1 MIPTVKNFRDFLG
14 YEVPPNDAGKGWV
27 VNVDQ
32 KGKLSRRSWVAWG
45 SRDEK
50 MLKANGNARQAFVT
64 ALKNE
69 FNVTKL
75 SDIPKSVQQVL
86 KIGDFELDEND
97 SVKSVKPLTAYRIRC
112 VTDAVERVK
121 TREERMARVKAIV
134 RESLTPKC
142 AQDFVALTKA
152 GKLGSAKELTDFISR
167 HFGGK
172 TGVRLEAVLV
182 NSQDDRT
189 RLVNT
194 LVQMLVGHVRPALV
208 EAGVTG
214 GQLSGLVRA
223 IREFPDEQEP
233 NGLSARTVAKAF
245 AESLHGVAAEI
256 GHATFDACLDSQ
268 LTRMRDLP
276 DERLA
281 GSFSENMKTERGRDL
296 LLRAAVDGLSG
307 ANAPGSPDGRIRFN
321 SLLSYLADHVKELG
335 SARAYVLTYHLRSLI
350 SAGDQ
355 DRHMQARQ
363 LLGAM
368 LKRSTNLTD
377 ADIKQL
383 PVTKLLDYAL
393 AAADDSLVE
402 DRTVLVDSWKRMADE
417 VKRQNYTDAETRELM
432 SFAHEVAAAEQ
443 PVAEQPVVEQPVVER
458 PAPPELDKRAL
469 ADNKLVCDTLRLI
482 GSLMHRD
489 DVWTA
494 DASEDAQS
502 VMDVLNRNRDVVKT
516 MKERDSD
523 MAIVT
528 KGARFALNTLVNPR
542 GSIADRLQED
552 PAHPFTEAVSK
563 ICLAIREFGNATTDE
578 ARKRA
583 CETIAGQIDVFV
595 RGLSGWAQGELA
607 DNLDSVLKLFL
618 GGSKNLPPGVNLKNA
633 DLLELAKSRHPEP
646 RNETREKRKEREKA
660 ILADYSKLVMNPQAG
675 GLGAL
680 FRSLGANYVSKLD
693 IREKRA
699 MIAGALTSVDC
710 EMLTKVLGNES
721 ALGVVRK
728 FVANPVKNVL
738 GTALRVFSL
747 DLDGLSSGDQ
757 KEGNAF
763 DALKRRFRPGPDGRL
778 PEALQDLLGRVAGG
792 MLKGSGPVLQKI
804 VQMLGAEN
812 FPPFLQNAVKD
823 SKSNL
828 KPIPDAYVDAKLKEI
843 VRLSNGRIRSLKKD
857 SSLGAASIAEAIRC
871 KLVDSRGLE
880 RSVVVKMQRP
890 DVRGRMEREI
900 AAIRE
905 SVKGA
910 GEVAN
915 RTLNARISSL
925 LAELDFSVERA
936 NIKSCQDIYGKTAYT
951 SIGSV
956 KLAEGCP
963 QLPDVL
969 VMEEAR
975 GMTCQKYMDETAA
988 ELESLLTENKI
999 RRTKDGHCKFTNLPN
1014 GEDLRNT
1021 LVEMYDNVRKRQSN
1035 LQRLVQVW
1043 FSNALFG
1050 DGKFHGDLHGGNIMV
1065 DPEGNLTVIDFGNA
1079 PTFAPKDR
1087 KNVLKMLVSAI
1098 RGKPG
1103 DLLAAVK
1110 SLVSVESQRELERNR
1125 ATLVRRLNDLFAIGG
1140 IERAGARLIAVFGEL
1155 ARSGVEVPEALYNFS
1170 EAFGRI
1176 QQLSDSM
1183 TAVLERIS
1191 GVVPYIRKHEYNVP
1205 AEYSVSS
1212 ESDWD
1217 GESIERIIDGL
1228 LSSDAAYSRRQ
1239 RPNITNR
1246 EVLGMLKKKVDRGEY
1261 DRYFF
1266 TRRGRRPPFC
1276 FVFSYFSDCVSGE
1289 EVKSRIDN
1297 LHLRLDTPAHVSQ
1310 ATIDIQR
1317 WIHRCIKGILE
1328 PYCEIRPGLREPLDR
1343 LTKLLDKAYGEA
1355 YVSKGLARFFPFK
1368 ITEEIANSGK
1378 DDEHFDEEVQFEKI
1392 LTEISKDKSVKL
1404 NMEEKRSSA
1413 REIAELTVE
1422 FRKLMCDEVFPI
1434 LADCYKVRVR
1444 QVLEGAD
1451 MSRFPPPVSIVDSIV
1466 SSVKSNKLSAVSQV
1480 GVMNAIGFG
1489 LELAWNKLTA
1499 PEEVVVRANFEVKLA
1514 RFREFAKAG
1523 GGRIHATKDKRIE
1536 ATTYDFALT
1545 VHNAEARRAL
1555 EESLLEEVGL
1565 SAEEFYRTR
1574 TGRRIAALLGLGKG
1588 ETMNDVEKALP
1599 LTPELLRQVL
1609 AVFDMRD
1616 YDPSPSSVSAIL
1628 RHFGITRKGT
1638 VLEDITYE
1646 NFREKLDAAC
1656 LQELGVPAA
1665 EAFGK
1670 VDDVD
1675 LTDFLKANYGKILKR
1690 MADIAGADPRFAK
1703 GGYKYVPG
1711 DVSRWLIG
1719 AFGLLKELPS
1729 ELRTKFLGEN
1739 AGAVMRSLGLPGE
1752 VRSKSPLYVALLL
1765 QAKFEGA
1772 RNELGKQVRYFTDYV
1787 PAALRENFH
1796 KPPEQAILADEQN
1809 VREELYGKLEE
1820 GADETTR
1827 AQRAKAINLAKK
1839 LGLGITSVA
1848 EDIYL
1853 YRRCMQPRS
1862 DEEKQNAMQDLEK
1875 KVRTALYV
1883 WNERPPRTVDE
1894 EMKRIRAYWEAKFLF
1909 APPPPRRSESGILG
1923 DFRKFLGR
1931 FAKS

>member
-14 YEVPPNDAGKGWV
+14 YGVPPNDAGKGWV

-32 KGKLSRRSWVAWG
+32 KGTLSRRSWVAWG

-50 MLKANGNARQAFVT
+50 MLKANGKVRQAFVT

-121 TREERMARVKAIV
+121 TREERMARVEAIV

-152 GKLGSAKELTDFISR
+152 GKLGSAKDLTDFISR

-172 TGVRLEAVLV
+172 TGTRLEAVLV

-208 EAGVTG
+208 EADVTG

-223 IREFPDEQEP
+223 IREFSAEPEP

-256 GHATFDACLDSQ
+256 GHTTFDACLDSQ
-268 LTRMRDLP
+268 LARMRDLP

-307 ANAPGSPDGRIRFN
+307 ANAPGSTEGRIRFN

-335 SARAYVLTYHLRSLI
+335 SARAYVLTYHLRILI

-377 ADIKQL
+377 ADIKQF
-383 PVTKLLDYAL
+383 PVTVLLDYAL

-402 DRTVLVDSWKRMADE
+402 DRAVLVDSWKRTADE

-432 SFAHEVAAAEQ
+432 SFAREVAAAEQ
-443 PVAEQPVVEQPVVER
+443 PVAEQPVVGQ

-469 ADNKLVCDTLRLI
+469 ADNRLVCDTLRLI
-482 GSLMHRD
+482 GNLMHRD

-516 MKERDSD
+516 MKERGSD
-523 MAIVT
+523 MTIVT
-528 KGARFALNTLVNPR
+528 QGARFALNALVNPR
-542 GSIADRLQED
+542 GGIVDRLQED
-552 PAHPFTEAVSK
+552 PAHPFTGAISK

-646 RNETREKRKEREKA
+646 RNETRENRKEREKA

-675 GLGAL
+675 GLGTL
-680 FRSLGANYVSKLD
+680 IRSLAANYVSKLD

-699 MIAGALTSVDC
+699 MIAGALMSVDG

-721 ALGVVRK
+721 ALGIVRK
-728 FVANPVKNVL
+728 FVAKPVKNVL

-757 KEGNAF
+757 KEDDVF
-763 DALKRRFRPGPDGRL
+763 DTLKQRFRPGPDGQL

-792 MLKGSGPVLQKI
+792 MLKGSGPVLQKM

-812 FPPFLQNAVKD
+812 LPPFLQNAVKD

-857 SSLGAASIAEAIRC
+857 CSLGAASIAEAIRC
-871 KLVDSRGLE
+871 KLVDSRGQE

-975 GMTCQKYMDETAA
+975 GTTCQKYMDETAA
-988 ELESLLTENKI
+988 ELERLLTENKI
-999 RRTKDGHCKFTNLPN
+999 SRTKDGHCKFTNLPN

-1065 DPEGNLTVIDFGNA
+1065 DPEGSLTVIDFGNA

-1140 IERAGARLIAVFGEL
+1140 IERAGARLTAVFGEL

-1191 GVVPYIRKHEYNVP
+1191 GVVPYIRKHVYNVP
-1205 AEYSVSS
+1205 AGYRVRSKRS
-1212 ESDWD
+1212 WD
-1217 GESIERIIDGL
+1217 GESIERIIDEF
-1228 LSSDAAYSRRQ
+1228 LSREVDYLRSQ
-1239 RPNITNR
+1239 RPNISNR
-1246 EVLGMLKKKVDRGEY
+1246 EILGMLKKKVDQGDY
-1261 DRYFF
+1261 DL
-1266 TRRGRRPPFC
+1266 
-1276 FVFSYFSDCVSGE
+1276 YFSARRNLRPHFAHVFNFFCHVVSGE
-1289 EVKSRIDN
+1289 EVKAQIDDF
-1297 LHLRLDTPAHVSQ
+1297 HLRSDSPEYARQVTNN
-1310 ATIDIQR
+1310 IQR

-1368 ITEEIANSGK
+1368 ITEEIANSGE
-1378 DDEHFDEEVQFEKI
+1378 DDEHLDEDVQFEKI
-1392 LTEISKDKSVKL
+1392 QNEISKDKSVNL
-1404 NMEEKRSSA
+1404 NKEEKRSSA
-1413 REIAELTVE
+1413 REIAELTVK

-1444 QVLEGAD
+1444 EVIEGAD

-1489 LELAWNKLTA
+1489 LELAWNKLTE
-1499 PEEVVVRANFEVKLA
+1499 PEEVVVRANFGVKLGS
-1514 RFREFAKAG
+1514 FREFAKAD
-1523 GGRIHATKDKRIE
+1523 GGRIHATKAARIE

-1555 EESLLEEVGL
+1555 EESLLKEAGL

-1628 RHFGITRKGT
+1628 RHFGITRKGN

-1656 LQELGVPAA
+1656 LQELGVTAA

-1670 VDDVD
+1670 VDGVD
-1675 LTDFLKANYGKILKR
+1675 LTDFLKVNYGKILKR

-1711 DVSRWLIG
+1711 DVRRWLIG
-1719 AFGLLKELPS
+1719 AFGQLKELPS
-1729 ELRTKFLGEN
+1729 ELGTKFLGEN
-1739 AGAVMRSLGLPGE
+1739 AGAVMGSLGLPVE
-1752 VRSKSPLYVALLL
+1752 VHSKSPLYVALLL
-1765 QAKFEGA
+1765 QAKFE
-1772 RNELGKQVRYFTDYV
+1772 RTSELQKQVRYVTDHV
-1787 PAALRENFH
+1787 PAA
-1796 KPPEQAILADEQN
+1796 
-1809 VREELYGKLEE
+1809 
-1820 GADETTR
+1820 
-1827 AQRAKAINLAKK
+1827 
-1839 LGLGITSVA
+1839 
-1848 EDIYL
+1848 
-1853 YRRCMQPRS
+1853 
-1862 DEEKQNAMQDLEK
+1862 
-1875 KVRTALYV
+1875 
-1883 WNERPPRTVDE
+1883 
-1894 EMKRIRAYWEAKFLF
+1894 
-1909 APPPPRRSESGILG
+1909 AP
-1923 DFRKFLGR
+1923 
-1931 FAKS
+1931 